1 MKIENIFLGILWL
14 IIVVVIII
22 CLVNDDKK

>member
-14 IIVVVIII
+14 IIVVVILI